1 MIKKWPEKKL
11 TTWKLTFML
20 LNNLMIKEEIKT
32 ENLLKAWK
40 DEPLTIFNLPMNIYW
55 APAMAKKHFAKQV
68 RMWRQMWGTSL
79 LSLQLSYFSFPGESE
94 SKESACSARDLGL

>member
-1 MIKKWPEKKL
+1 MKMIKKWPEKKL

-40 DEPLTIFNLPMNIYW
+40 DEPLTIFN
-55 APAMAKKHFAKQV
+55 
-68 RMWRQMWGTSL
+68 
-79 LSLQLSYFSFPGESE
+79 
-94 SKESACSARDLGL
+94 